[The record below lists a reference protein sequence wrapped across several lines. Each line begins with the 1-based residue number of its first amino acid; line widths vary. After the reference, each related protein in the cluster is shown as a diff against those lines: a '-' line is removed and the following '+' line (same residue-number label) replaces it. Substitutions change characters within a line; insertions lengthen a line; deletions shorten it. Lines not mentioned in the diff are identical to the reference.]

1 LENRFKV
8 IATHAL
14 ITLVV
19 FASFLA
25 IYKTSVPAGFNAR
38 YENRRFFDSDS
49 EFIVRQFAQG
59 KTFTHN
65 DHLLYHILGK
75 AIYDHSAT
83 LKAEKNAIAPHR
95 FLSYAS
101 GAAGVALFYL
111 FGALITGKCVL
122 PLLCAV
128 FAGGTAGWWFFASV
142 IDTYIPS
149 LCLSIPV
156 LGVAVLSLGKATV
169 CRSALIGITAGLAFL
184 LRTDSVLLAVMG
196 VYLLKDRKRMVVNGL
211 AVLIPGAITGVLGY
225 ALLAHIFYDV
235 AMDPS
240 TLWQWAC
247 GSLQRPEA
255 VAKSIWGT
263 AANLTPFNASVIF
276 VNQLFYAI
284 VIPGLEKTRNPAF
297 YAQYVKGG
305 WIPLCIYVCGL
316 GMALYQHFI
325 RIRADRRQ
333 SNTASTFV
341 LVIAGLWFFSR
352 MLFYTWWDP
361 FDPFLFALM
370 SLPAIWLI
378 LLTGFDYALE
388 RLPAGKGRMACW
400 ILLGLMTLAV
410 WMHNA
415 YYLIVPLHKFC

>member
-1 LENRFKV
+1 MV
-8 IATHAL
+8 IAKHAV
-14 ITLVV
+14 ITLLLFV
-19 FASFLA
+19 SFLA
-25 IYKTSVPAGFNAR
+25 IYMNSVPPSFNAR
-38 YENRRFFDSDS
+38 YENRRFFESDS

-75 AIYDHSAT
+75 AIYDRSAT
-83 LKAEKNAIAPHR
+83 LQSEINAIAPHR
-95 FLSYAS
+95 FLSYAF

-111 FGALITGKCVL
+111 FGALITGKYVL

-156 LGVAVLSLGKATV
+156 LGVAILSLGKATV
-169 CRSALIGITAGLAFL
+169 CRSAVIGIAAGLAFL
-184 LRTDSVLLAVMG
+184 LRTDSVLLALMG
-196 VYLLKDRKRMVVNGL
+196 VYLLKNRKNMVVNGL
-211 AVLIPGAITGVLGY
+211 AVIIPGALTGILGY
-225 ALLAHIFYDV
+225 ALLASIFYDV

-255 VAKSIWGT
+255 VAKSVWGT
-263 AANLTPFNASVIF
+263 AANLTLFNASVVF
-276 VNQLFYAI
+276 VNQLFYTI

-305 WIPLCIYVCGL
+305 WVPLCIYAGGL
-316 GMALYQHFI
+316 GMALYQHVV
-325 RIRADRRQ
+325 RIREDRRRFIA
-333 SNTASTFV
+333 SSTFV

-352 MLFYTWWDP
+352 MVFYVWWDP

-370 SLPAIWLI
+370 SLPAIWLL

-400 ILLGLMTLAV
+400 ILLVAMTLAV

-415 YYLIVPLHKFC
+415 YYLIVPLRKYC